1 MDKNIMILE
10 MVDNLINLP
19 EKKYQEA
26 KEYWKDN
33 PPKGE
38 NLVGF
43 VEELFLYTDSK
54 RKAGASNG
62 II

>member
-1 MDKNIMILE
+1 MDKNIMILGIVNDLLE
-10 MVDNLINLP
+10 LP
-19 EKKYQEA
+19 EKEYQEA

-38 NLVGF
+38 NLISF
-43 VEELFLYTDSK
+43 VEELFLYTDSR

-62 II
+62 SI